1 MDHSFQKD
9 LTRYRRLRSP
19 QELLKLSHDVKN
31 AMTGRGIDYVGNFR
45 NNMQARNMTQLPA
58 GGKFA
63 PNQKVIDALDT
74 TTKIDLLRKSNQ
86 LDTLTI

>member
-1 MDHSFQKD
+1 MDRPPLRSLFSTKNSKGGLPALDYSFQKD
-9 LTRYRRLRSP
+9 TSRYRRLRSP

-63 PNQKVIDALDT
+63 PN
-74 TTKIDLLRKSNQ
+74 
-86 LDTLTI
+86 